1 MIIFII
7 AGPDLPIALYGHSM
21 VTLGFG
27 QAILGGFGNGEYQRK
42 IYHMTC
48 SDHICMILVLS
59 KELSIPRRYFVAI
72 PIPDS
77 MSGCISGS
85 KCGYFH

>member
-1 MIIFII
+1 
-7 AGPDLPIALYGHSM
+7 M

-27 QAILGGFGNGEYQRK
+27 QAILGGEGNGDYQRK
-42 IYHMTC
+42 IYHMKC
-48 SDHICMILVLS
+48 SDHVCIISVLT
-59 KELSIPRRYFVAI
+59 KELSVPRGGFVAI